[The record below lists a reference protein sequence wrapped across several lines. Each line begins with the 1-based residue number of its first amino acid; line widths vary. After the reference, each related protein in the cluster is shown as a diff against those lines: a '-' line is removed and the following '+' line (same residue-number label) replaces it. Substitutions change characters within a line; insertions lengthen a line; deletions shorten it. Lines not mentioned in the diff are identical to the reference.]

1 MALDDGAHVP
11 TLAETDVVLR
21 GFTLEDAADVQ
32 RLAGAFEIAD
42 TTLAIPH
49 PYEDGM
55 AEAWISG
62 HRAELDC
69 GTGITLAVTLRDT
82 GALAG
87 AISLMQIEA
96 GHQAEIGYWIG
107 VPYWGR
113 GYCSQALRV
122 VARHAFEQL
131 HLHRLYARCFVRNP
145 ASSRVLQKLGFV
157 HEGRQRQHVR
167 KWDGFEDIDLYGL
180 LKDEWLAARSEVG

>member
-1 MALDDGAHVP
+1 
-11 TLAETDVVLR
+11 
-21 GFTLEDAADVQ
+21 
-32 RLAGAFEIAD
+32 
-42 TTLAIPH
+42 
-49 PYEDGM
+49 
-55 AEAWISG
+55 
-62 HRAELDC
+62 
-69 GTGITLAVTLRDT
+69 
-82 GALAG
+82 
-87 AISLMQIEA
+87 MQIEA

-122 VARHAFEQL
+122 VARHAFEKLRLQ
-131 HLHRLYARCFVRNP
+131 RLYARCFVRNP